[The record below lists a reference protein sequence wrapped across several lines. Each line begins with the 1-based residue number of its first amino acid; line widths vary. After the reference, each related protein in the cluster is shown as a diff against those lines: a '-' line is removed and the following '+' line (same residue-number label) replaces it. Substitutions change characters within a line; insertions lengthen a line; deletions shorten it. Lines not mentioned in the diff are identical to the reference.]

1 MKYVLETD
9 KKKSARATSV
19 NTPISPRDALEVVRT
34 VKGMK
39 LEKAKDYLEN
49 VILKKN
55 AVPYRKFLDSVSHKK
70 GVGPGRY
77 PVRAAK
83 YVLETL
89 TSAENNAEFKQLDS
103 EKLIIKSAV
112 AQPAP
117 PIKYFTYKAFGSS
130 GKFYRER
137 VHIQIVLEELE
148 EESE

>member
-1 MKYVLETD
+1 MKYVIETD

-19 NTPISPRDALEVVRT
+19 NAPVSPRDALEIART

-39 LEKAKDYLEN
+39 LQSAKDYLER
-49 VILKKN
+49 VIGKRSP
-55 AVPYRKFLDSVSHKK
+55 VPYRKFLDSVSHRK
-70 GVGPGRY
+70 GMGPGRY

-89 TSAENNAEFKQLDS
+89 TNAENNAEFKQLDS
-103 EKLIIKSAV
+103 DRLIIKSAV

-117 PIKYFTYKAFGSS
+117 PIKYYTYKAFGSS

-137 VHIQIVLEELE
+137 VHIQIILEEM

>member
-9 KKKSARATSV
+9 GKKSARATSI

-34 VKGMK
+34 IKGMK
-39 LEKAKDYLEN
+39 LEQAKSYLED
-49 VILKKN
+49 VMSKKK
-55 AVPYRKFLDSVSHKK
+55 AIPYRKYLDSVSHKR

-77 PVRAAK
+77 PVKAVK

-89 TSAENNAEFKQLDS
+89 QNAENNAEFKQLDTD
-103 EKLIIKSAV
+103 KLFIKSAV

-117 PIKYFTYKAFGSS
+117 PIKYYTFKAFGSS

-137 VHIQIVLEELE
+137 VHIQIILEEME
-148 EESE
+148 

>member
-19 NTPISPRDALEVVRT
+19 NTPISPRDALEIVRT

-39 LEKAKDYLEN
+39 LDSAKDYLER
-49 VILKKN
+49 VIEKKS

-70 GVGPGRY
+70 GIGPGRY

-89 TSAENNAEFKQLDS
+89 TNAENNAEFKQLDS
-103 EKLIIKSAV
+103 DKLIIKSAV

-117 PIKYFTYKAFGSS
+117 PIKYYTYKAFGSS

-137 VHIQIVLEELE
+137 VHIQIVLGELG
-148 EESE
+148 ESE

>member
-39 LEKAKDYLEN
+39 LERAKDYLEN

-89 TSAENNAEFKQLDS
+89 TSAESNAEFKQLDS

>member
-19 NTPISPRDALEVVRT
+19 NTPISPRDALEIVRT

-39 LEKAKDYLEN
+39 LDSAKDYLER
-49 VILKKN
+49 VIEKKS

-70 GVGPGRY
+70 GIGPGRY

-89 TSAENNAEFKQLDS
+89 TNAENNAEFKQLDS
-103 EKLIIKSAV
+103 DKLIIKSAV

-117 PIKYFTYKAFGSS
+117 PIKYYTYKAFGSS

-137 VHIQIVLEELE
+137 VHIKIVLEELG
-148 EESE
+148 ESE

>member
-19 NTPISPRDALEVVRT
+19 NTPISPRDALELVRT

-39 LEKAKDYLEN
+39 LERAKDYLEN

>member
-148 EESE
+148 ESE

>member
-19 NTPISPRDALEVVRT
+19 NTPISPRDALEIVRT

-39 LEKAKDYLEN
+39 LDSAKNYLER
-49 VILKKN
+49 VIEKKS

-83 YVLETL
+83 YVLEAI
-89 TSAENNAEFKQLDS
+89 SNAENNAEFKQLDS
-103 EKLIIKSAV
+103 DKLIIKSAV

-117 PIKYFTYKAFGSS
+117 PIKYYTYKAFGSS

-137 VHIQIVLEELE
+137 VHIQIILEELG
-148 EESE
+148 ESE

>member
-39 LEKAKDYLEN
+39 LESAKDYLER
-49 VILKKN
+49 VISKKS

-70 GVGPGRY
+70 GIGPGRY
-77 PVRAAK
+77 PVRAAR
-83 YVLETL
+83 YILETIN
-89 TSAENNAEFKQLDS
+89 SAENNAEFKQLDS
-103 EKLIIKSAV
+103 DKLVIKSAV
-112 AQPAP
+112 AQPAQ
-117 PIKYFTYKAFGSS
+117 PIKYYTFKAYGSS

-137 VHIQIVLEELE
+137 VHIQIILEELE
-148 EESE
+148 ETE

>member
-39 LEKAKDYLEN
+39 LERAKDYLEN